1 MTDYASLKVEEL
13 KKLLSDRSL
22 PLSGKK
28 ADLVARLQE
37 NDEAA
42 KPVAKGTITEDD
54 VLAFHC
60 FSRKK

>member
-13 KKLLSDRSL
+13 KKLLSDRGL

-37 NDEAA
+37 NDAAA
-42 KPVAKGTITEDD
+42 KPEAKGELQRTACDA
-54 VLAFHC
+54 AFI
-60 FSRKK
+60 FSSR